1 MVLWPEGWEQAG
13 AQLQGRGAGDS
24 QRNRVACL
32 QRYTGWAFAAG
43 MQPMARPGRDL
54 GLSTEE
60 QDSAGSKIGS
70 GSCES
75 SQEVDG

>member
-1 MVLWPEGWEQAG
+1 MARRVGAG
-13 AQLQGRGAGDS
+13 RGTAMQGRGAGDS

-32 QRYTGWAFAAG
+32 QRYTGWAAAG

-60 QDSAGSKIGS
+60 RGLS
-70 GSCES
+70 
-75 SQEVDG
+75 